1 MKKTVNRIKIWV
13 GAVAAVAV
21 VATSCTGDFES
32 FNTDPNAAQVV
43 DQASLITTMELDA
56 AYPTTGETTV
66 PVNRYQ
72 TGWNLL
78 ADHYA
83 GYMACANHFDGGSNP
98 MVYNLTANNWSN
110 TVFEVAFTQVMPAW
124 LMLKSG
130 YEEGLLS
137 AHAMAV
143 ADILKVLTL
152 HRASDMYG
160 PLPVLHFG
168 EAISPYDS
176 QETLYHHFFETLNSS
191 IQALKAQ
198 IAVAPDDKSLEKVDA
213 IYAGDL
219 NKWLLFANSLKLRL
233 AIRIRYVEPEL
244 SKQYAQEAIT
254 DGVITSTADNAMLK
268 SYRQITI
275 NNPMEMIWN
284 SYNDARMSASM
295 DSYLNGY
302 EDPRRAS
309 MFQAATIDGGGYH
322 GVRNGLGATEQ
333 KFYTKMSAPNIL
345 TDTPMYWLLA
355 SEVAFLKA
363 EYCLMTGD
371 NTGAQS
377 NYEEGIRLSFAENGL
392 STGEAEAYI
401 QSEKKPATFQDVSE
415 NPTKYPASALG
426 KVAVK
431 WQNDG
436 NELERIITQKWIALF
451 PNGME
456 AWAEFRRTGFP
467 RLFPI
472 VANSEDP
479 TVDKNV
485 QIRRMV
491 FPKLEYSNN
500 AGAVNAAV
508 RLLDGPDAGGTKLW
522 WDKK

>member
-1 MKKTVNRIKIWV
+1 MKNILNRTKTCLAFVAAF
-13 GAVAAVAV
+13 AVAAS
-21 VATSCTGDFES
+21 SCTGDFEH
-32 FNTDPNAAQVV
+32 FNTDPNAAQEV
-43 DQASLITTMELDA
+43 DQASLITTMEMDA
-56 AYPTTGETTV
+56 VYPTTGETTV

-98 MVYNLTANNWSN
+98 MVYNLKANNWSN

-130 YEEGLLS
+130 YEEGILTR
-137 AHAMAV
+137 HAMAV

-160 PLPVLHFG
+160 PLPVLKFG
-168 EAISPYDS
+168 QARSPYNS
-176 QETLYHHFFETLNSS
+176 QEELYHHFFETLDSS
-191 IQALKAQ
+191 IEALQAQ

-219 NKWLLFANSLKLRL
+219 KKWLLFANSLKLRL

-244 SKQYAQEAIT
+244 SKKYASDAIAA
-254 DGVITSTADNAMLK
+254 GVITSTKDNAMLK
-268 SYRQITI
+268 SYRQITV

-284 SYNDARMSASM
+284 SYNDARMGASM

-302 EDPRRAS
+302 EDPRIEK
-309 MFQAATIDGGGYH
+309 MFQPATIDGGGFH
-322 GVRNGLGATEQ
+322 GVRNGLGSTEQ
-333 KFYTKMSAPNIL
+333 KFYTKMSAPNIQ
-345 TDTPMYWLLA
+345 TDTPMNWLLA

-363 EYCLMTGD
+363 EYKLMTGD
-371 NTGAQS
+371 AAGAKS
-377 NYEEGIRLSFAENGL
+377 DYEEGIRLSFLENGL
-392 STGEAEAYI
+392 STSEADQYAA
-401 QSEKKPATFQDVSE
+401 SEKVPGRFNDVSE
-415 NPTKYPASALG
+415 NPTKYTASALG
-426 KVAVK
+426 RVTVK
-431 WQNDG
+431 WKDDG

-479 TVDKNV
+479 SIDKNI

-500 AGAVNAAV
+500 QGAVNAAI
-508 RLLDGPDAGGTKLW
+508 RLLNGPDAGGTKQW

>member
-13 GAVAAVAV
+13 GAMTALAVAAS
-21 VATSCTGDFES
+21 SCTGDFES
-32 FNTDPNAAQVV
+32 FNTDPNAAQEV

-130 YEEGLLS
+130 YDEGLLS

-176 QETLYHHFFETLNSS
+176 QETLYHHFFETLNQS
-191 IQALKAQ
+191 IQTLRAR
-198 IAVAPDDKSLEKVDA
+198 IEVAPDDKSLEKVDA

-244 SKQYAQEAIT
+244 SKQYAQEAI
-254 DGVITSTADNAMLK
+254 DGGVITSTADNAMLK

-302 EDPRRAS
+302 EDPRCAS

-322 GVRNGLGATEQ
+322 GVRNGLGSTEQ
-333 KFYTKMSAPNIL
+333 KFYTKLSAPNIQ
-345 TDTPMYWLLA
+345 TDTPMNWLLA

-377 NYEEGIRLSFAENGL
+377 NYEEGVRLSFAENGL
-392 STGEAEAYI
+392 STSAADTYL
-401 QSEKKPATFQDVSE
+401 QSEKLPANFQDLSE

-472 VANSEDP
+472 VAPSEDP
-479 TVDKNV
+479 TIDKNI

-508 RLLDGPDAGGTKLW
+508 RLLGGPDSGATKLW